1 MYVYLNARIDR
12 WIHLMIYVYMNARI
26 DIDRW
31 IYPISMY
38 VANKEILI
46 FVNLK
51 VPRYIKREL
60 RNTN

>member
-1 MYVYLNARIDR
+1 MYVYLNAR
-12 WIHLMIYVYMNARI
+12 
-26 DIDRW
+26 IDRW

-51 VPRYIKREL
+51 VPRYIKREI

>member
-1 MYVYLNARIDR
+1 MDVSMYVYLNAR
-12 WIHLMIYVYMNARI
+12 
-26 DIDRW
+26 IDRW

-51 VPRYIKREL
+51 VPRYIKREI